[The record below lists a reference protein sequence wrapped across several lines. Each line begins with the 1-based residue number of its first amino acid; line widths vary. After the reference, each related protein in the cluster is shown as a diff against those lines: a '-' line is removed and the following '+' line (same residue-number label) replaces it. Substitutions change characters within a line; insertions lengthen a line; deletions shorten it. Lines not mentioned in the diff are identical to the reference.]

1 VHRHKGIKKVA
12 IIDFDVHHGNGTE
25 ALVANTAPSAPK
37 VKISTPWSSGEIT
50 TNTCKPWMD
59 PDTDK
64 DEIFFASVHGYGRM
78 SNFYPG
84 TGPTKDTKQRQE
96 QNDINFENE
105 DNNNNT
111 STENDN
117 TDTGYVS
124 GYSSAEDEAADGVV
138 KDDQKVLAEMETAT
152 FEKPPPRIVDVGMI
166 GEGKR
171 AERGSSW
178 RRVWRA
184 KVLPAL
190 DEFKPDLVFI
200 SAGFDAHSKDA
211 IQGPVNLGVK
221 ELDYEWLTN
230 ELCEI
235 ANKHAG
241 GRVISVLEGG
251 YRIQGKAVSAFGR
264 SVASH
269 CKALFATHNTDCF
282 DEKLNARILEKEV
295 AKKREQRE
303 LVRLERLERETE
315 QLRRRQEERERELL
329 RLQELEENGGVE
341 TEEGGAPTEAA
352 EAAAPPPAE
361 VQEVGGKRRR
371 RGGAVDYAALNA
383 KMLEEQQQEQKQKE
397 EKVEEQDPPAVPIV
411 IDDDDEENENVDEE
425 NMEEDDEEDDMDA
438 EEEDEEELADA

>member
-1 VHRHKGIKKVA
+1 
-12 IIDFDVHHGNGTE
+12 
-25 ALVANTAPSAPK
+25 
-37 VKISTPWSSGEIT
+37 
-50 TNTCKPWMD
+50 
-59 PDTDK
+59 
-64 DEIFFASVHGYGRM
+64 
-78 SNFYPG
+78 
-84 TGPTKDTKQRQE
+84 
-96 QNDINFENE
+96 
-105 DNNNNT
+105 
-111 STENDN
+111 
-117 TDTGYVS
+117 
-124 GYSSAEDEAADGVV
+124 
-138 KDDQKVLAEMETAT
+138 
-152 FEKPPPRIVDVGMI
+152 
-166 GEGKR
+166 
-171 AERGSSW
+171 
-178 RRVWRA
+178 
-184 KVLPAL
+184 
-190 DEFKPDLVFI
+190 VFI

-329 RLQELEENGGVE
+329 RLQELEENGDVE
-341 TEEGGAPTEAA
+341 AEEGGAPTEAA

-361 VQEVGGKRRR
+361 VQEVGGKTSSSRWCGRLRRPQRENAGRATARTETKRRR
-371 RGGAVDYAALNA
+371 SRRTRAAGGSHRY
-383 KMLEEQQQEQKQKE
+383 
-397 EKVEEQDPPAVPIV
+397 
-411 IDDDDEENENVDEE
+411 
-425 NMEEDDEEDDMDA
+425 
-438 EEEDEEELADA
+438 